1 MVLVFCAGLLV
12 AQDIAGTYRATG
24 QRVEYQFYTRMN
36 DFGLA
41 GGNADGTSS
50 ISIHDAYGLGI
61 TQELSNIPVGYNFAE
76 NIVGPIGKPEMD
88 AMQYFLY
95 VTFNEDGSGEI
106 SNSQVLASDTEDCVT
121 SIQLLPLE
129 DDLTYSSNL
138 EANLTVQDNMVTGQP
153 NVSPYVGQSAGS
165 WSVSGSSFFSFFMI
179 NLNL

>member
-1 MVLVFCAGLLV
+1 MKKCIIMALVCCTCILV

-24 QRVEYQFYTRMN
+24 QRVEYQFYTRTN

-41 GGNADGTSS
+41 GSNADGTTS
-50 ISIHDAYGLGI
+50 ISIHDAYGLGVI
-61 TQELSNIPVGYNFAE
+61 QELSNIPVGYNFAE

-106 SNSQVLASDTEDCVT
+106 SNSQVLASNTEDCVT

-129 DDLTYSSNL
+129 DELTYSSDL
-138 EANLTVQDNMVTGQP
+138 DAGLIVQSNKRKLLKLRLVE
-153 NVSPYVGQSAGS
+153 
-165 WSVSGSSFFSFFMI
+165 
-179 NLNL
+179 